1 MTEEVFH
8 KFGNVLDSLEAVMR
22 DSGEY
27 ESDIRSSYSDLDDLY
42 KAIKEVYGYKDN
54 SDN

>member
-1 MTEEVFH
+1 MPEEVFH
-8 KFGNVLDSLEAVMR
+8 KLGNVLDLLESVMR

-27 ESDIRSSYSDLDDLY
+27 ESDIRSSYRELDDLY
-42 KAIKEVYGYKDN
+42 KAIKEVYDYKDN

>member
-8 KFGNVLDSLEAVMR
+8 KFGNVLDLLEAVMR

-27 ESDIRSSYSDLDDLY
+27 ESDIRSAYSDLDDLY
-42 KAIKEVYGYKDN
+42 KAIKEVYDYKDN

>member
-8 KFGNVLDSLEAVMR
+8 KLGDVLDLLEAVMK
-22 DSGEY
+22 DSDEY